1 VSEKRRNLGI
11 LAVVIALMVAA
22 LATVAVRGF
31 TLGLDLRGGLEV
43 VLKARPIHGN
53 SVSSTDLQTAAD
65 VMRKRIDPRGTLQP
79 EIRTSTAD
87 NTIDISIPGV
97 KDPNAVA
104 NLLVAGQ
111 LQAFD
116 FYKNLTPVSRV
127 SDFAAH
133 PRTLYSMLTAA
144 QPTLKKG
151 VTPAGWALFSKQT
164 HDLVSRGG
172 IRSRIEPRKGQV
184 LNDLHLTTQPP
195 GTVWRAVP
203 AGDAAVSCDVQN
215 GCPEAT
221 TKSAPIVWYLFHL
234 PRADGEIVTGNE
246 ISSAQATTDQNG
258 QPIVA
263 LQYKNGGGTDFHNI
277 TRQISEAGLQAGRP
291 LPNAIVVDNQLVAA
305 PTINPQLYPDGIDA
319 DSPTSPGSQITGL
332 TTSDANRIALEI
344 QSGTL
349 PVKFSPYSQNLV
361 SASLGKDSLRNGVI
375 AGIAGLVFVMIFLLV
390 FYGFLG
396 LIADIALIIYGVLL
410 AGIVAA
416 LPVTMTLPGIAGT
429 ILTIGVAADANIVI
443 FERVK
448 EEVRAGKS
456 MRAAIA
462 TGYRRGFHTIID
474 ANVVTLIAAGVLY
487 AAATSS
493 VKGFAL
499 MLLIGVITSIFTAV
513 VFTRAMLGILSGFD
527 FMTSRWVLGSVGTG
541 DRWKKIDF
549 IGRKKLWFS
558 ISAVVLILG
567 AVSLATQG
575 LNRGI
580 DFTGGSKVIFVTPNP
595 VSVGAATNAVTSAG
609 VNQPQV
615 QGVTSTRAQQGTNFT
630 EFQVESHFLSRPTQ
644 DKLLTQLRSRFG
656 EATKITDSQDVSSS
670 FGQSVLDSAYLAVL
684 FSLIIIFI
692 YVSFRFEWKYALPV
706 MIALGHD
713 ILLTIGIYS
722 LAGRV
727 VTADTIAAVLTVL
740 GYSMYDTVI
749 VFDRVRENIP
759 ILRRYTASQVVNE
772 SLAETI
778 TRSLNTSLVT
788 LIPVVLLFIFGSG
801 SLKDF
806 AFALVVG
813 IASGAYSSIFIA
825 APLLAMFL
833 EREPNFAK
841 RRHDLERS
849 GEVASPVRRRAPEP
863 VTVPAAAPAADG
875 DTPPSPSPS
884 PSPGPAPVPSAPASS
899 RRRRR
904 RAHGRSR

>member
-1 VSEKRRNLGI
+1 VSEQRRNLGI
-11 LAVVIALMVAA
+11 LAVVIALMIGA
-22 LATVAVRGF
+22 LGTVAVRGF

-53 SVSSTDLQTAAD
+53 SISAQTLSNAAD
-65 VMRKRIDPRGTLQP
+65 VMRRRIDPRGILQP

-111 LQAFD
+111 LQAYN
-116 FYKNLTPVSRV
+116 FYSTLTPVSRV
-127 SDFAAH
+127 STFQAN
-133 PRTLYSMLTAA
+133 PRSLYQMLSTAKRQTPA
-144 QPTLKKG
+144 KG
-151 VTPAGWALFSKQT
+151 TPAGWALFNQKT
-164 HDLVSRGG
+164 HNLVARGG
-172 IRSRIEPRKGQV
+172 IRSRIEPQKRQV
-184 LNDLHLTTQPP
+184 LNDIHLRTQPD
-195 GTVWRAVP
+195 GTVWLAVP
-203 AGDAAVSCDVQN
+203 HGDAAVSCDIKN
-215 GCPEAT
+215 GCPDVA
-221 TKSAPIVWYLFHL
+221 SAAHPVVWYLFHL
-234 PRADGEIVTGNE
+234 PTHDSEIVTGNE
-246 ISSAQATTDQNG
+246 ISSAQATTDQSG
-258 QPIVA
+258 QPIVS
-263 LQYKNGGGTDFHNI
+263 LQYKNGGGSDFHKI
-277 TRQISEAGLQAGRP
+277 TRIIAQQGLQAGKA

-305 PTINPQLYPDGIDA
+305 PTINPQQFPDGIAA
-319 DSPTSPGSQITGL
+319 DSISSPGSEITGL
-332 TTSDANRIALEI
+332 TTADASRIALEI

-349 PVKFSPYSQNLV
+349 PVKFSPYSQQLV

-375 AGIAGLVFVMIFLLV
+375 AGIAGLAFVMIFLLL

-396 LIADIALIIYGVLL
+396 VIADIALVIYGVLL
-410 AGIVAA
+410 AGIVSA

-499 MLLIGVITSIFTAV
+499 MLLIGVVTSIFTAV
-513 VFTRAMLGILSGFD
+513 VFTRAMLGVLSGMQ

-541 DRWKKIDF
+541 DRWKGFDF
-549 IGRKKLWFS
+549 IGRKRLWFG
-558 ISAVVLILG
+558 ISGVILVAG
-567 AVSLATQG
+567 AISLATTG

-580 DFTGGSKVIFVTPNP
+580 DFTGGSKLTFLVPKPI
-595 VSVGAATNAVTSAG
+595 SVGTATGAVTG
-609 VNQPQV
+609 VGINQPQV
-615 QGVTSTRAQQGTNFT
+615 QGVTSTRSSQGSTYRQ
-630 EFQVESHFLSRPTQ
+630 FQIESKFLTQSTQ
-644 DKLLTQLRSRFG
+644 DRLLTQLRAKFGQQTRF
-656 EATKITDSQDVSSS
+656 TDSQEVSSS
-670 FGQSVLDSAYLAVL
+670 FGQSVLDSAYLAVV

-722 LAGRV
+722 LSGRV

-759 ILRRYTASQVVNE
+759 ILRRFTASKVVNE

-788 LIPVVLLFIFGSG
+788 LIPVVLLFVFGSG

-806 AFALVVG
+806 AFALVIG

-833 EREPNFAK
+833 EREPGFVK

-849 GEVASPVRRRAPEP
+849 GEVEPPRQRRQAAPVPTATPATDGPAPSSG
-863 VTVPAAAPAADG
+863 AAPA
-875 DTPPSPSPS
+875 T
-884 PSPGPAPVPSAPASS
+884 PASS

-904 RAHGRSR
+904 RSHGRSR

>member
-1 VSEKRRNLGI
+1 
-11 LAVVIALMVAA
+11 
-22 LATVAVRGF
+22 
-31 TLGLDLRGGLEV
+31 
-43 VLKARPIHGN
+43 P
-53 SVSSTDLQTAAD
+53 
-65 VMRKRIDPRGTLQP
+65 
-79 EIRTSTAD
+79 TAD
-87 NTIDISIPGV
+87 H
-97 KDPNAVA
+97 A
-104 NLLVAGQ
+104 
-111 LQAFD
+111 
-116 FYKNLTPVSRV
+116 
-127 SDFAAH
+127 
-133 PRTLYSMLTAA
+133 
-144 QPTLKKG
+144 
-151 VTPAGWALFSKQT
+151 
-164 HDLVSRGG
+164 
-172 IRSRIEPRKGQV
+172 
-184 LNDLHLTTQPP
+184 
-195 GTVWRAVP
+195 
-203 AGDAAVSCDVQN
+203 
-215 GCPEAT
+215 
-221 TKSAPIVWYLFHL
+221 
-234 PRADGEIVTGNE
+234 IVTGNE

-258 QPIVA
+258 NPIVS
-263 LQYKNGGGTDFHNI
+263 LQYKNGGGTDFHDI
-277 TRQISEAGLQAGRP
+277 TAQIATEGEQAGTP

-305 PTINPQLYPDGIDA
+305 PTIDYTQFPNGIAA
-319 DSPTSPGSQITGL
+319 DSPSSPGSEITGL
-332 TTSDANRIALEI
+332 TTSDASRIALEI

-349 PVKFSPYSQNLV
+349 PVKFSPYSQQLV
-361 SASLGKDSLRNGVI
+361 SATLGKDSLRNGVI
-375 AGIAGLVFVMIFLLV
+375 AGAAGLAFVMLFLLL

-396 LIADIALIIYGVLL
+396 LIADIALIIYGLLL

-513 VFTRAMLGILSGFD
+513 VATRAMLGALSGMQ

-541 DRWKKIDF
+541 DRWKRIDF
-549 IGRKKLWFS
+549 IGRKRVWFA
-558 ISAVVLILG
+558 ISG
-567 AVSLATQG
+567 AVLVIGAISLGTTG

-580 DFTGGSKVIFVTPNP
+580 DFTGGSKLTFSTPKP
-595 VSVGAATNAVTSAG
+595 VSVGAATGAVTRAG
-609 VNQPQV
+609 INQPQV
-615 QGVTSTRAQQGTNFT
+615 QGVTSTRAKQAAQGSNFS
-630 EFQVESHFLSRPTQ
+630 EFQVESKFLTDTVRN
-644 DKLLTQLRSRFG
+644 KLETQLKGTFG
-656 EATKITDSQDVSSS
+656 QATKITDFQEVSSS

-684 FSLIIIFI
+684 FSLVIIFI

-727 VTADTIAAVLTVL
+727 VTADTVAAVLTVL

-759 ILRRYTASQVVNE
+759 ILRRYTASRVVNE

-788 LIPVVLLFIFGSG
+788 LIPVVLLFVFGSG

-806 AFALVVG
+806 AFALVIG

-825 APLLAMFL
+825 APLLAIFL
-833 EREPNFAK
+833 EREPGFAK
-841 RRHDLERS
+841 RRQDLERS
-849 GEVASPVRRRAPEP
+849 GEIERPTPRRSAPVP
-863 VTVPAAAPAADG
+863 VPTAQPATD
-875 DTPPSPSPS
+875 
-884 PSPGPAPVPSAPASS
+884 GPAPSSAPAPASS

-904 RAHGRSR
+904 RSHGRAR